1 MIIAKCSLRKIAR
14 TVKKM
19 FGKEALWD
27 RKGSF
32 VFVHLDEPARK
43 AREDRYIH
51 FDPTLFFDPTCPHCQ
66 PFLNDGAFMV
76 YTPDE
81 MVGMRVMKDGL
92 FETVMLTPQ
101 MATVAN

>member
-1 MIIAKCSLRKIAR
+1 MIIAKCSLRKISR

-27 RKGSF
+27 RKGSY
-32 VFVHLDEPARK
+32 VFVHLDAPDRN
-43 AREDRYIH
+43 AREERFNS
-51 FDPTLFFDPTCPHCQ
+51 FDPTLFFDPACPHCQ

-81 MVGMRVMKDGL
+81 VVGMRMMKDGM

-101 MATVAN
+101 LAAAAN